1 MYCVY
6 DENKKDIIAFHD
18 DIDVV
23 QCYVDSIYK
32 HHSVSL
38 KIGKIKRKKAEKYK
52 DYEDLYLIRYGRYGD
67 TYIQSGY
74 LQYLEFVDDGLHE
87 DHIFCRDI
95 LLRLLEIYDL
105 PINEKN
111 NIKKTVKIIQN
122 ILDHEDGYIPELGSL
137 KDIKQDYDPYI
148 YNSRLKRE

>member
-1 MYCVY
+1 MYCIY

-18 DIDVV
+18 DIDVA

-32 HHSVSL
+32 HHGVIL
-38 KIGKIKRKKAEKYK
+38 KISKIKRKKAEKYEN
-52 DYEDLYLIRYGRYGD
+52 YEDLYLVRYGRYGD

-74 LQYLEFVDDGLHE
+74 LQYLEFVDDGLHD

-95 LLRLLEIYDL
+95 LLRILELYDL
-105 PINEKN
+105 PSNEKN
-111 NIKKTVKIIQN
+111 SIRKTIKIIEE
-122 ILDHEDGYIPELGSL
+122 ILDHEEGYIPELNSL

-148 YNSRLKRE
+148 YNSKLKRE